1 MKQIPHSQPSI
12 GTPEWKILR
21 DPIERRYIAA
31 GSLTETFERLL
42 AEHIGVKHIFVVD
55 SGTSALHLALLALG
69 VKQGDEVIIPSYI
82 CSSVL
87 DAVNYT
93 GAQAVIAD
101 INETSYNMTVA
112 TIQPCVS
119 KKTKAI
125 IVPHLFGLA
134 APIDKIK
141 AAFPK
146 ISIIEDCAQAIGG
159 ALHAHSNKKLGS
171 MGDISIFSFYATK
184 VITTGKG
191 GAVATNNNTYA
202 KTIRDLRSNDLISKY
217 RVRYNYSFT
226 DLQAAMGLQQL
237 KKLPQFLK
245 KRRALAQMY
254 LHGLRSANLVL
265 PPQDGHIYYR
275 FVVQFPKNVSV
286 EKITAIATHMKQ
298 SGIEV
303 SQTPVW
309 KPIHQLLRLPK
320 RQYPHTETIY
330 DHVLSLPI
338 YPSLSK
344 NDIRHIIQIFL
355 TIYPTRT

>member
-202 KTIRDLRSNDLISKY
+202 KTIRDFRSNYLISK
-217 RVRYNYSFT
+217 
-226 DLQAAMGLQQL
+226 
-237 KKLPQFLK
+237 
-245 KRRALAQMY
+245 
-254 LHGLRSANLVL
+254 
-265 PPQDGHIYYR
+265 
-275 FVVQFPKNVSV
+275 
-286 EKITAIATHMKQ
+286 
-298 SGIEV
+298 
-303 SQTPVW
+303 
-309 KPIHQLLRLPK
+309 
-320 RQYPHTETIY
+320 
-330 DHVLSLPI
+330 
-338 YPSLSK
+338 
-344 NDIRHIIQIFL
+344 
-355 TIYPTRT
+355 